1 MFQALKAQAL
11 NADSGR
17 TWATRIWPRRLMSLV
32 PWLVLTLVLAGLAAA
47 FAVAGAWP
55 GSGVAART
63 AVLAA
68 VTAVVIDRVR
78 RSVRVMEIRVWSWF
92 AGASMLMTLASGAD
106 LTVRLISGTD
116 AAGGYVFPAGVL
128 AACFLLYQGLLLWNR
143 IRTIT
148 ADPSDLLNGVSATVA
163 VAAICNLVLI
173 WLHPDAQP
181 GPWIGVQLHL
191 LCVGAVFVLLGTVA
205 TVASMGSAISD
216 PRAWLGLGAAAVALA
231 GSVLAPGTG
240 LVTGVP
246 SLSRFSFSIGW
257 LVVMLLVAVA
267 ARVPREEQTP
277 KPATAQE
284 ASLGALV
291 VLVAGAAILVLSTRQ
306 DPARTTT
313 TVVYAGLAVLGAS
326 TRALQLIR
334 DLANLAVRKQEA
346 LTDELTGLAN
356 RRAFTQDL
364 AELVGPGRVASLLVI
379 DLNDFKDVN
388 DRLGHA
394 VGDEVLAEAAAN
406 LRRAT
411 PEGGRVAR
419 LGGDEFAILLPGT
432 TSADAV
438 GVGWALIEAARR
450 GPRRPGLEAPSV
462 GLSIGVAGHDEG
474 FGTGDSDELFRRAD
488 AAMYVAKTT
497 GAQVSVY
504 DRRLDQQR
512 RDQSRLTH
520 DLIEAFDNAISS
532 GGLPF
537 EVFYQP
543 QVSMR
548 TGTVAGVEALVR
560 WRHPERG
567 LLAPAAFL
575 DLVES
580 TGKMRSLTQFVVW
593 SALRDAAVWERTG
606 LGRMRVSVNL
616 STSCL
621 SDPAFPMMLEEIV
634 GAGVDP
640 SVVTFEVTETTLMS
654 DPDHSLAM
662 CAVIVEA
669 GFGLSIDDYGTG
681 YSSLAY
687 LSDLPATELKIDRAF
702 VSRIQQDP
710 RVRAIVSG
718 TVDLAHELGLRIVAE
733 GAEQPGTLGLLR
745 DLGCDEVQGYVYSP
759 PLPAVEL
766 YAWVTNQ
773 TNQVAADLHPVLHPW
788 VQVREALAQ
797 HP

>member
-1 MFQALKAQAL
+1 MFQAV
-11 NADSGR
+11 NADFGR
-17 TWATRIWPRRLMSLV
+17 VWAAGAARRLMSRTA
-32 PWLVLTLVLAGLAAA
+32 WLVVALLLTGLTAA
-47 FAVAGAWP
+47 FAAAGAWLL
-55 GSGVAART
+55 SGVAFRS

-68 VTAVVIDRVR
+68 VTTVVIDRVR
-78 RSVRVMEIRVWSWF
+78 RGTRVMEIRIWSWF
-92 AGASMLMTLASGAD
+92 AGASMLTTLASAAD
-106 LTVRLISGTD
+106 LAVRLISGTS
-116 AAGGYVFPAGVL
+116 AAGSYVFPAGVL
-128 AACFLLYQGLLLWNR
+128 AASLLFYQGLLLWNR
-143 IRTIT
+143 IRTLV
-148 ADPSDLLNGVSATVA
+148 ADPGDFLNGVSATVA
-163 VAAICNLVLI
+163 VAALGNLALI
-173 WLHPDAQP
+173 WLHPHAQP

-191 LCVGAVFVLLGTVA
+191 LCLGAVFVLLGTVA

-216 PRAWLGLGAAAVALA
+216 PRAWIGLGAAAVALA
-231 GSVLAPGTG
+231 GSVLAPDTG

-246 SLSRFSFSIGW
+246 VLSRFSFSISW
-257 LVVMLLVAVA
+257 LVVMLLLAVCA
-267 ARVPREEQTP
+267 LLPGGEKEP

-284 ASLGALV
+284 ASMGALV
-291 VLVAGAAILVLSTRQ
+291 VLLSGVTILVLSTRL
-306 DPARTTT
+306 DPSRTTT
-313 TVVYAGLAVLGAS
+313 TVIYAGLAVLGAS
-326 TRALQLIR
+326 TRALHLIR
-334 DLANLAVRKQEA
+334 DLASLAVRKQEA

-394 VGDEVLAEAAAN
+394 VGDEVLAEAAAG

-419 LGGDEFAILLPGT
+419 LGGDEFAVLLPGT

-450 GPRRPGLEAPSV
+450 GPRRAGVQAPSV

-474 FGTGDSDELFRRAD
+474 FGAGDSDELFRRAD

-512 RDQSRLTH
+512 RDQSRLTR
-520 DLIEAFDNAISS
+520 DLIEAFDDAIPS

-580 TGKMRSLTQFVVW
+580 TGRMRALTQFVTW
-593 SALRDAAVWERTG
+593 SALRDVALWERTG
-606 LGRMRVSVNL
+606 LGRLRVSVNL

-640 SVVTFEVTETTLMS
+640 SVVTFEVTETTLMN
-654 DPDHSLAM
+654 DPEHSLAM

-773 TNQVAADLHPVLHPW
+773 VP
-788 VQVREALAQ
+788 ALSGNV
-797 HP
+797 